1 MCVGV
6 CVSIRVYD
14 RFRVC
19 VCLSECV
26 TGSEC
31 VCVSIRVYD
40 RLHVC
45 VCVYQSV

>member
-1 MCVGV
+1 MCVSFRV
-6 CVSIRVYD
+6 CD
-14 RFRVC
+14 VC

-31 VCVSIRVYD
+31 VCVCVCVCVSIRVYD
-40 RLHVC
+40 RLRVC